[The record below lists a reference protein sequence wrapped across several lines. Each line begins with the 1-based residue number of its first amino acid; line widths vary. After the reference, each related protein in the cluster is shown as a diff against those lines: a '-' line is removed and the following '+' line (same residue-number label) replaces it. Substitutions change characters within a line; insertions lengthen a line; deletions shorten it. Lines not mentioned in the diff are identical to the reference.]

1 MKSNDT
7 QRNLRQFVG
16 ISLGAVLSAATSPA
30 VAQGDPQIIIPP
42 APNITEIP
50 NKSGDLQNPLR
61 YIDRYGLP
69 GSGPVPGVTLGYPA
83 EGEQGKGAQDQA
95 GAPEQQAAGQAE
107 KTPEAAAA
115 GAAEQKGKKPEE
127 KGKRKKQKK
136 GQGKPAQGRAA
147 GAGSAEAKAPA
158 PPAPVPANPLK
169 DASLLIATA
178 RYAEALKEIERV
190 LNTDRTN
197 PTAHYLKAVV
207 HVYQRDYARARDEYQ
222 QVMRLAPNSELSQ
235 RAQEGLGKL
244 K

>member
-1 MKSNDT
+1 M
-7 QRNLRQFVG
+7 RVPHRQVSG
-16 ISLGAVLSAATSPA
+16 GLLLLSVLLPLPAAG
-30 VAQGDPQIIIPP
+30 QGDLQIIIPP

-83 EGEQGKGAQDQA
+83 ESEQGKGAPEQA
-95 GAPEQQAAGQAE
+95 GSPDQQAAGQTE

-115 GAAEQKGKKPEE
+115 GAAGEKGKKPRE
-127 KGKRKKQKK
+127 KRKSKKQKK
-136 GQGKPAQGRAA
+136 VQGKQPAGRAA
-147 GAGSAEAKAPA
+147 GAGSAEAKVPA
-158 PPAPVPANPLK
+158 PPVLVPGNPLK
-169 DASLLIATA
+169 DVGLLIATA
-178 RYAEALKEIERV
+178 RYADALKKLERV
-190 LNTDRTN
+190 LRTDRTN

-207 HVYQRDYARARDEYQ
+207 HVYQRDYERARDEYQ
-222 QVMRLAPNSELSQ
+222 QVIRLAPNSELSQ